1 MLASGV
7 LDAGSGLWGE
17 DCSCG
22 ERDAVGGGGEVCE
35 EGLWGKVTRRRK
47 TDLAAVTMTKKDT

>member
-22 ERDAVGGGGEVCE
+22 ERDAGGGGGGGRCV
-35 EGLWGKVTRRRK
+35 
-47 TDLAAVTMTKKDT
+47 KKDCGER

>member
-1 MLASGV
+1 MQGA
-7 LDAGSGLWGE
+7 D
-17 DCSCG
+17 CG
-22 ERDAVGGGGEVCE
+22 EKTVAVGKGMRCGGWGGGGGGEVCE

>member
-22 ERDAVGGGGEVCE
+22 ERDAGGGGGGRCV
-35 EGLWGKVTRRRK
+35 
-47 TDLAAVTMTKKDT
+47 KKDCGES